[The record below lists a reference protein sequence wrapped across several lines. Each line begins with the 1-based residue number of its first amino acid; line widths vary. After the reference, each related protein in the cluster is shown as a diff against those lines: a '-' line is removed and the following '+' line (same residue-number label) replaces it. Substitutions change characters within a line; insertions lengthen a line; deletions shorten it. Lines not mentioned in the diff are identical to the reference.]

1 MIVASWREGTTSQY
15 QTYLQKWLEFCK
27 QKHCDV
33 LSPPLPL
40 TLDFLSMLYEK
51 GLSYST
57 INTARSML
65 SSILQLNVNSSIP
78 FGQLPIVRRFMKGL
92 FELRPALPRYKSIWD
107 LNIVFNYFR
116 GRPAAPE
123 LSLKE
128 LTLKLTFLLNLL
140 SGQRCQTIKYL
151 NTDNMELTTDKCIF
165 HITDKVK
172 QTRIGTHIPPL
183 SFVAYPEDKKLC
195 IISHLQEYL
204 KRTTP
209 FRKDSKQLLVSY
221 VKPHGPVRKDTISR
235 WCKSVLF
242 SAGIDISK
250 FKGHSTRAA
259 SSTHLAD
266 NDINIK
272 DIMLSAGWSNETG
285 LFSNFTTNPLTLS
298 SILAKRF

>member
-1 MIVASWREGTTSQY
+1 MVPNSDIPSCSSTNHSPPVQESTESSCISREKPSTAQKDESSYLSTIRQQLQGLGFTSRSIVVIVASWREGTTSQY

-92 FELRPALPRYKSIWD
+92 FGLRPALPRYKSIWD

-116 GRPAAPE
+116 ERPAAPE
-123 LSLKE
+123 LSLKK

-151 NTDNMELTTDKCIF
+151 NTDNMELTTDKCI
-165 HITDKVK
+165 
-172 QTRIGTHIPPL
+172 
-183 SFVAYPEDKKLC
+183 
-195 IISHLQEYL
+195 
-204 KRTTP
+204 
-209 FRKDSKQLLVSY
+209 
-221 VKPHGPVRKDTISR
+221 
-235 WCKSVLF
+235 CKSIL
-242 SAGIDISK
+242 
-250 FKGHSTRAA
+250 T
-259 SSTHLAD
+259 
-266 NDINIK
+266 NDS
-272 DIMLSAGWSNETG
+272 L
-285 LFSNFTTNPLTLS
+285 
-298 SILAKRF
+298 

>member
-1 MIVASWREGTTSQY
+1 MANTIMAPNSDVPCSSTNHSPPIQEFTESSCISRGKPSTAQIDESSYLSTIRQQLEGLGFTSRSIAMIVASWREGTTSQY
-15 QTYLQKWLEFCK
+15 QTYLQKWLEFCT

-65 SSILQLNVNSSIP
+65 STILQLNVNSSIP

-92 FELRPALPRYKSIWD
+92 FELRPALPLHKSIWE
-107 LNIVFNYFR
+107 LTIVFNYFR

-140 SGQRCQTIKYL
+140 SGQRCQTMKYL

-165 HITDKVK
+165 HVTDKVK
-172 QTRIGTHIPPL
+172 QTRIGPIFHLFHLLLIQRIRSCVL
-183 SFVAYPEDKKLC
+183 SP
-195 IISHLQEYL
+195 I
-204 KRTTP
+204 
-209 FRKDSKQLLVSY
+209 
-221 VKPHGPVRKDTISR
+221 
-235 WCKSVLF
+235 CKSILNERLPLETTV
-242 SAGIDISK
+242 
-250 FKGHSTRAA
+250 
-259 SSTHLAD
+259 
-266 NDINIK
+266 
-272 DIMLSAGWSNETG
+272 SNY
-285 LFSNFTTNPLTLS
+285 F
-298 SILAKRF
+298 

>member
-1 MIVASWREGTTSQY
+1 MVPNSDVPSCSSTNHSPPVQESTESSCISRGKPSTVQKDESSYLSTIRQQLQGLGFTSRSIAVIVASWREGTTSQY

-33 LSPPLPL
+33 LPPPLPL

-51 GLSYST
+51 GLSYNT

-65 SSILQLNVNSSIP
+65 SSILQLNVNSSVP

-92 FELRPALPRYKSIWD
+92 FELRPVLPRYKSIWD
-107 LNIVFNYFR
+107 LNIVFSYFR
-116 GRPAAPE
+116 GRPAAQE

-172 QTRIGTHIPPL
+172 QTRIRTLIPPL
-183 SFVAYPEDKKLC
+183 SFVAYSKDKKLC

-204 KRTTP
+204 NRLPLERT
-209 FRKDSKQLLVSY
+209 VSNY
-221 VKPHGPVRKDTISR
+221 
-235 WCKSVLF
+235 F
-242 SAGIDISK
+242 
-250 FKGHSTRAA
+250 
-259 SSTHLAD
+259 
-266 NDINIK
+266 
-272 DIMLSAGWSNETG
+272 
-285 LFSNFTTNPLTLS
+285 
-298 SILAKRF
+298 